1 LWVNAAEKATIFK
14 LLAGRGQSEARQ
26 VIGSDYVGIAASD
39 RFRAYNSQNRL
50 CMPFTL
56 SHPAAIIPFAR
67 QRLVL
72 SALVVGSMSPDFLY
86 FINLAPR
93 GEFGHTL
100 AGVFLFCLPL
110 GMLTLWLFHAL
121 MKWPLL
127 SLFPQALQER
137 LMGPAQ
143 GFAFGAMGRQLLIVL
158 SLLIGA
164 GTHLLWDGFTHEYGW
179 AVSRLSFLSRS
190 VIETGAQSIPVFKL
204 LQHLSTVIGGGALL
218 YCFLHWMWRA
228 PQEEVKESIQRPA
241 RSKLICVSLLLVS
254 SISLGLLSSWWKVTP
269 PDQQR
274 GLSVW
279 LGAFVVSVHSGLF
292 VELVLFGL
300 YWHFTGK
307 LEVIRKD
314 AKLGKGARDI

>member
-1 LWVNAAEKATIFK
+1 
-14 LLAGRGQSEARQ
+14 
-26 VIGSDYVGIAASD
+26 
-39 RFRAYNSQNRL
+39 
-50 CMPFTL
+50 MPFTL

-93 GEFGHTL
+93 GQFGHTP

-110 GMLTLWLFHAL
+110 GMLTLWLFHTL

-127 SLFPQALQER
+127 SLCPQALQER

-143 GFAFGAMGRQLLIVL
+143 GFAFLSLSRQLLIVL
-158 SLLIGA
+158 SILIGA

-179 AVSRLSFLSRS
+179 AVSRLSFLRWS
-190 VIETGAQSIPVFKL
+190 VIEIGARSIPVFKL
-204 LQHLSTVIGGGALL
+204 FQHLSTVIGGGALL

-228 PQEEVKESIQRPA
+228 PQEEVRESIQRPA

-254 SISLGLLSSWWKVTP
+254 AISLGLLSSWWKVI
-269 PDQQR
+269 QLGYQR
-274 GLSVW
+274 RPNAW
-279 LGAFVVSVHSGLF
+279 LGCFVVGVHSGLF

-300 YWHFTGK
+300 YWHFIGMQGK
-307 LEVIRKD
+307 S
-314 AKLGKGARDI
+314 ARGI

>member
-1 LWVNAAEKATIFK
+1 
-14 LLAGRGQSEARQ
+14 
-26 VIGSDYVGIAASD
+26 
-39 RFRAYNSQNRL
+39 
-50 CMPFTL
+50 MPFTL

-93 GEFGHTL
+93 GQFGHTA

-110 GMLTLWLFHAL
+110 GTLALWLFHTL

-127 SLFPQALQER
+127 SLCPQALQER
-137 LMGPAQ
+137 LMWPARD
-143 GFAFGAMGRQLLIVL
+143 FTFRAMSRQLLIVL
-158 SLLIGA
+158 SILIGA

-179 AVSRLSFLSRS
+179 AVNRLSFLSWSLTEIGGR
-190 VIETGAQSIPVFKL
+190 SIPVFKL

-228 PQEEVKESIQRPA
+228 PQEEAPESIWRPA
-241 RSKLICVSLLLVS
+241 RSKLICVSLLALGA
-254 SISLGLLSSWWKVTP
+254 ISFGLLSSWWKVI
-269 PDQQR
+269 QLGYQR
-274 GLSVW
+274 GLSAW

-300 YWHFTGK
+300 YWRFTGK
-307 LEVIRKD
+307 LKAIQKE